1 MRLPTTLLAA
11 LLALASCGA
20 ATSESD
26 TAASSSTSESTTT
39 TSVAPETETP
49 TPAADGA
56 RVVDVVDGDTIRVEV
71 AGEQESVRLIGINA
85 AERGE
90 CLSDEATERL
100 QDLVAGQTVEL
111 VVDRTDRDL
120 YGRLLRHVEVEGVDV
135 GAELVRSG
143 LALARDYPPDTSRS
157 DEYSAAQRTAEEAGV
172 GMWAADACGS
182 ATSTADVVIDAI
194 RFDADGD
201 DNENLNDEWI
211 RIANRS
217 GSAVDL
223 AGWVLKDTSATHRYS
238 FPGGFS
244 LEAGASVTVRT
255 GCGTDSATDLHWCNQ
270 GSAVWNNSGDTA
282 FLLDPAGNIVASQ
295 DG

>member
-1 MRLPTTLLAA
+1 MRLPVTLLAA
-11 LLALASCGA
+11 LLALAGCGA
-20 ATSESD
+20 TTSDPE
-26 TAASSSTSESTTT
+26 TAASSSTSESTST
-39 TSVAPETETP
+39 TSASPETDP
-49 TPAADGA
+49 LPSAADGA
-56 RVVDVVDGDTIRVEV
+56 PVVEVVDGDTIRVEV

-85 AERGE
+85 PERGE
-90 CLSDEATERL
+90 CLASEATDRL
-100 QDLVAGQTVEL
+100 RNLVAGQAVEL
-111 VVDRTDRDL
+111 VVDRTDRDQ

-135 GAELVRSG
+135 GAELVRFG
-143 LALARDYPPDTSRS
+143 LALARDYPPDTTRS
-157 DEYSAAQRTAEEAGV
+157 DDYAAAQRTAEDAGV

-201 DNENLNDEWI
+201 DNENLNDEWV

-217 GSAVDL
+217 SSAVDL

-238 FPGGFS
+238 FPSDFS
-244 LEAGASVTVRT
+244 LQAGASVTVRT

-270 GSAVWNNSGDTA
+270 GSAVWNNGGDTA
-282 FLLDPAGNIVASQ
+282 FLLDPAGNIVTSQ